1 MYFGGY
7 LRERTA
13 GSATAAAPMPLQQ
26 QRRPWLCTSSAHGSA
41 PAAPMALQQQQRPR
55 LWNGGSAH
63 GSTTAA
69 APMAL
74 LDRLLASTY
83 RCQTYETGSTRPKGS
98 LTDSSDK
105 DIIRAKVKNL

>member
-1 MYFGGY
+1 
-7 LRERTA
+7 
-13 GSATAAAPMPLQQ
+13 
-26 QRRPWLCTSSAHGSA
+26 
-41 PAAPMALQQQQRPR
+41 
-55 LWNGGSAH
+55 
-63 GSTTAA
+63 
-69 APMAL
+69 MAL

>member
-1 MYFGGY
+1 MRAVLICTSG
-7 LRERTA
+7 A
-13 GSATAAAPMPLQQ
+13 ICVSVPLAQQ
-26 QRRPWLCTSSAHGSA
+26 QRQHPCPCNSSGAHGSA